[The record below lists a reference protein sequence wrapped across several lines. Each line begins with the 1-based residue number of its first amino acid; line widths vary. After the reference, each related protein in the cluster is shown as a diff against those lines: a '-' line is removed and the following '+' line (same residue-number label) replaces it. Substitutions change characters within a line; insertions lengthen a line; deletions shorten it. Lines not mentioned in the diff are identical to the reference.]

1 MKKILRVLHLLPRNM
16 FADWFLDLFKSDGK
30 TVKQRWSYLHYVH
43 DPIFYARVVY
53 NKTRPELVLS
63 SF

>member
-30 TVKQRWSYLHYVH
+30 TFKQRWSYVQYVH
-43 DPIFYARVVY
+43 DSIFV
-53 NKTRPELVLS
+53 
-63 SF
+63 